1 MIHVDKFGD
10 IYVIHIDKFG
20 PEMFFLLLGT
30 YMIHIDKF
38 GPLITERFLAKNINS
53 LQEWALSR

>member
-10 IYVIHIDKFG
+10 IYV
-20 PEMFFLLLGT
+20 
-30 YMIHIDKF
+30 IHIDKF